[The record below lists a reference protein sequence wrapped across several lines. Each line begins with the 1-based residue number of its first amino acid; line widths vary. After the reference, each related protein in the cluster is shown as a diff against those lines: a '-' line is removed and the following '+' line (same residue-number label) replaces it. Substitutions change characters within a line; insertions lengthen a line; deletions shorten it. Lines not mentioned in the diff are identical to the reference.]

1 MKRRFIRWGACA
13 AVVAALAAMA
23 PAGADSEREDRRI
36 KRVRAHLTGYSEVA
50 SATNV
55 GAISTA
61 GVGTF
66 RAEIDEA
73 SRLIS
78 YTLKFTG
85 LTGQVTQAHLHFGQH
100 HTTGGISVW
109 LCSTTSNPPPDGQ
122 QPPVCMADVTLSG
135 TILPTNVIGPA
146 TQGIAAGEFEELVA
160 AIRAGVV
167 YANVH
172 TSAFPAG
179 EIRGQLF

>member
-1 MKRRFIRWGACA
+1 
-13 AVVAALAAMA
+13 
-23 PAGADSEREDRRI
+23 
-36 KRVRAHLTGYSEVA
+36 
-50 SATNV
+50 
-55 GAISTA
+55 
-61 GVGTF
+61 
-66 RAEIDEA
+66 
-73 SRLIS
+73 
-78 YTLKFTG
+78 
-85 LTGQVTQAHLHFGQH
+85 
-100 HTTGGISVW
+100 
-109 LCSTTSNPPPDGQ
+109 
-122 QPPVCMADVTLSG
+122 MADVTLSG